1 MLLKPE
7 RRRDE
12 RGLPRL
18 HHWVVAVLALLVLT
32 LVVPVI
38 AGLM

>member
-7 RRRDE
+7 DGHDE
-12 RGLPRL
+12 RTFPRL
-18 HHWVVAVLALLVLT
+18 HNWVAAVVALLVLT

-38 AGLM
+38 AGLT